1 MDIQK
6 FVGTNED
13 GTVKIDK
20 DGFQS
25 ALDAEISKAVEKFKN
40 GKGRDEIRKQLEEEA
55 KLSAEEKLK
64 QERDEFEK
72 YKLQSKIELNQA
84 KAKARLEG
92 KGFTDKE
99 TAFILSTINDDEEK
113 SLASI
118 DELIKEREQ
127 VIANTKKS
135 AIEGLQSGQQKVQSI
150 VTNPDGSGENKQ
162 PFKWSQSDILAH
174 YRPQNQNN

>member
-99 TAFILSTINDDEEK
+99 TTFILSTINDDEEK

-150 VTNPDGSGENKQ
+150 VTNPDGTSENKQ
-162 PFKWSQSDILAH
+162 AFKWSQSDILAY